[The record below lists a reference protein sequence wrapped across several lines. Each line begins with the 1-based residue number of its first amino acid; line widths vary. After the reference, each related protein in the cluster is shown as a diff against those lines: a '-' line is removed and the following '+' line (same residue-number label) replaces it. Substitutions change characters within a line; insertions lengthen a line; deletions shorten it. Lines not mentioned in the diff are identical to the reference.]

1 MIDEDIKKLEEL
13 AKKMEQGT
21 LNLEQSLQVFQE
33 GISLIR
39 KCTTTLESAE
49 LRVKEIIET
58 QGGLQAIPF
67 QKS

>member
-13 AKKMEQGT
+13 SKKMETGT
-21 LNLEQSLQVFQE
+21 LTLEQSLQVFQE

-39 KCTTTLESAE
+39 KCTQALESAE

-58 QGGLQAIPF
+58 SSGLQSIPF
-67 QKS
+67 QKP

>member
-13 AKKMEQGT
+13 SKKMESGVLT
-21 LNLEQSLQVFQE
+21 LEQSLQVFQE
-33 GISLIR
+33 GITLIR
-39 KCTTTLESAE
+39 KCTQALESAE

-67 QKS
+67 QKN